1 MIDKS
6 LKQLLEKKFRDYNNF
21 EFIDSDPI
29 QVPHLFFNKEDIEIA
44 AFLTSTIAWGQR
56 ISIIKNAKA
65 LMKLMDDSPY
75 DFICNSSDKEIKIF
89 GNFVHRTFQPVDCIF
104 FIEAL
109 KDIYKNH
116 NGLESVFN
124 VGFEQNSNIFGTLAY
139 FRNIFFSIPHP
150 ARTVKHVA
158 DVNANASAKR
168 LNMFLRWMVRKDDA
182 GVDFGLWNKIH
193 PSALMLPLDIHS
205 GRIARS
211 LNLLTR
217 KQDDWKAVEEITQN
231 LRIFD
236 PIDPVKYDFALF
248 GMGVFENAKF

>member
-1 MIDKS
+1 MR
-6 LKQLLEKKFRDYNNF
+6 F
-21 EFIDSDPI
+21 FI
-29 QVPHLFFNKEDIEIA
+29 
-44 AFLTSTIAWGQR
+44 
-56 ISIIKNAKA
+56 KA
-65 LMKLMDDSPY
+65 LK
-75 DFICNSSDKEIKIF
+75 N
-89 GNFVHRTFQPVDCIF
+89 
-104 FIEAL
+104 
-109 KDIYKNH
+109 IYKKR
-116 NGLESVFN
+116 NGLESIFN
-124 VGFEQNSNIFGTLAY
+124 IGFEQNSNIFGTLAY
-139 FRNIFFSIPHP
+139 FRNIFFSVPHP

-168 LNMFLRWMVRKDDA
+168 LNMFLRWMVRKDDV